1 MQVNELP
8 NYGIDILTI
17 SEQSRVPLRKRLQLI
32 LPALEMIGKVFQHLG
47 IKGTIHFLTDIKSTI
62 KFAETLDWSNLK
74 ARGISEKKLKS
85 IIHKIVVAKVMAD
98 TLGMEKAAELRRNL
112 SQRISIPVF
121 SEMFATP
128 ETFLEIGKGDFL
140 PPFKKYYIAMA
151 EAMKEKGLEESL
163 VVTNTP
169 DEFQLNVVYCAWAE
183 VARILGNPAYCYY
196 STCYGDE
203 VFFPYLSEK
212 CGFDFSRSGTLAL
225 GKPHCDMKFS
235 RKQVVINK

>member
-8 NYGIDILTI
+8 NYGKDILTI
-17 SEQSRVPLRKRLQLI
+17 SDQSRVPLKKRLQLI
-32 LPALEMIGKVFQHLG
+32 LPALEMIGKIIQNLG
-47 IKGTIHFLTDIKSTI
+47 IRVTIHFLGDIKSTI
-62 KFAETLDWSNLK
+62 KYAETLDWSSLK
-74 ARGISEKKLKS
+74 ARGISEENLKS

-121 SEMFATP
+121 SEMFTTP

-151 EAMKEKGLEESL
+151 EAMKEKGLEESII
-163 VVTNTP
+163 VTDTP

-183 VARILGNPAYCYY
+183 VARVLGNPAYCYY

-203 VFFPYLSEK
+203 VYFPYLSEK
-212 CGFDFSRSGTLAL
+212 CGFAFSRSGTLAL
-225 GKPHCDMKFS
+225 GKPYCDMKFT
-235 RKQVVINK
+235 RKNVVSN